1 MMEQKESI
9 GWIGT
14 SGEPGSIR
22 EPELVY
28 FRKVLPLEEQPENF
42 SIEITAD
49 SRYKFYVNGSL
60 VNAGPQKGDRQI
72 WYRDR
77 LELGTYLRKGRNI
90 LIAVVLMIPD
100 RNRGGNYSFART
112 ATPGFYLSGLEG
124 FRADESWKWRQAP
137 VKMPGED
144 SHFAPLHI
152 FEEAEGSDL
161 NGPAWDKEYDDGSW
175 QSAHPYTPFDL
186 SDRLLPENLQ
196 ERTIPFMR
204 REDRRFSRIKC
215 LRKSRFSADRW
226 DGLLREGGIL
236 EIPPESREIVE
247 ISAGEERTGFLKLL
261 TAGGKD
267 SRITLL
273 TSECYAYEP
282 IEGLN
287 GPVIPRKGDRTDSE
301 RGQLYGFTDTYRV
314 KGAGTTDSPE
324 IYEPFWFRTFRYI
337 RLTIETAEEPLTLAD
352 FSYQSNAYPLEV
364 KTSVE
369 TSDPSLAK
377 IWEISERSLRLCMHE
392 TYEDCPFYEQL
403 QYAQDTRSQI
413 LYTYAVSADDRLARQ
428 AMDDFRRSA
437 RFDGMVNCSFPNYE
451 NHVIPGFGIFYIAM
465 VYDHMMYF
473 GDKELIR
480 EHMPAILGVLN
491 FFRKHIDEKGLVG
504 KVGGPLFSSRF
515 WSFIDW
521 TDQWRDT
528 LGVPPATG
536 EGPLTMESF
545 YYVMALRHGAALFDY
560 LGFSDLS
567 RRLMGESEEIKAA
580 INRHCR
586 GENGMYQDGPS
597 IEAYSQ
603 HCQVFA
609 LLTDS
614 IDGKRGKKNLLE
626 TFSHKEKYA
635 QCSVAMMYYLFRA
648 LEKCGAYEK
657 TDGLWNIWRDM
668 VKKNLT
674 TCEEDSVLSRSDCHA
689 WGALVLYELPSAVL
703 GVRPASPGYAELEIH
718 PMAGAL
724 SWARGTVCTPRGP
737 VHVSWKKE
745 NGEIK
750 LEVSP
755 PEGVKV
761 RTSQGS

>member
-1 MMEQKESI
+1 MR
-9 GWIGT
+9 
-14 SGEPGSIR
+14 R
-22 EPELVY
+22 ETELVY
-28 FRKVLPLEEQPENF
+28 FRKILEMDEKPENF
-42 SIEITAD
+42 PVEITAD
-49 SRYKFYVNGSL
+49 SRYKFYVNRTLING
-60 VNAGPQKGDRQI
+60 GPQKGDKQI

-77 LELGTYLRKGRNI
+77 VDLGPFLEKGFNVI
-90 LIAVVLMIPD
+90 IAVVLMIPD
-100 RNRGGNYSFART
+100 RERGGNYSFART
-112 ATPGFYLSGLEG
+112 HTPGFYLAGPDG
-124 FRADESWKWRQAP
+124 FRADESWKWRLAP
-137 VKMPGED
+137 VRMIAED

-152 FEEAEGSDL
+152 FEEAAGSDL
-161 NGPAWDKEYDDGSW
+161 NGPAWEREYDDGSW
-175 QSAHPYTPFDL
+175 ENALPYAPFDL
-186 SDRLLPENLQ
+186 TDRLLPGNLQ
-196 ERTIPFMR
+196 ERTIPYMR
-204 REDRRFSRIKC
+204 REDRRFSRLKC
-215 LRKSRFSADRW
+215 LRESGFSADRW
-226 DGLLREGGIL
+226 NGLLRRRKAL
-236 EIPPESREIVE
+236 QIPPKSREIVE
-247 ISAGEERTGFLKLL
+247 ISAGEETTGFLKLL
-261 TAGGKD
+261 TSGGRGAK
-267 SRITLL
+267 IALL

-287 GPVIPRKGDRTDSE
+287 GPVMPRKGDRTDSE
-301 RGQLYGFTDTYRV
+301 KGRLYGFTDTCLV
-314 KGAGTTDSPE
+314 SGSGTKESPE
-324 IYEPFWFRTFRYI
+324 WYEPFWFRTFRYI
-337 RLTIETAEEPLTLAD
+337 RLTIETADEPLTLAD
-352 FSYQSNAYPLEV
+352 FSYQSIAYPLEI

-437 RFDGMVNCSFPNYE
+437 RYDGMINCSFPNYE

-473 GDKELIR
+473 GDKELIL

-491 FFRKHIDEKGLVG
+491 FFRKHIDERGLVG

-536 EGPLTMESF
+536 KGPLTMESF
-545 YYVMALRHGAALFDY
+545 YYINALQHSAALFDY

-567 RRLMGESEEIKAA
+567 RRLRAESEEVKSAV
-580 INRHCR
+580 NRHCR

-597 IEAYSQ
+597 LDEYSQ

-609 LLTDS
+609 VLTDTV
-614 IDGKRGKKNLLE
+614 DRETGREYLLE
-626 TFSHKEKYA
+626 TLSDKEKYA
-635 QCSVAMMYYLFRA
+635 PCSVAMMYYLFRA

-657 TDGLWNIWRDM
+657 TDGLWNIWRNM
-668 VKKNLT
+668 IKKNLT

-689 WGALVLYELPSAVL
+689 WGALALYELPSAVL
-703 GVRPASPGYAELEIH
+703 GVRPVSPGYAELEIH

-737 VHVSWKKE
+737 VKISWEKTEEGLK
-745 NGEIK
+745 
-750 LEVSP
+750 VDASV
-755 PEGVKV
+755 PEGIKV
-761 RTSQGS
+761 QDRQIS